1 MKEQIKKMIDNLEKI
16 IDKKKFDE
24 NNCYKHKSFG
34 QCDHAGF
41 RAWYL
46 YGQEAGHQEVCM
58 MILESLKKLLEPS
71 EEEKLEKLKEQRRQ
85 MFLELKK
92 EFE

>member
-1 MKEQIKKMIDNLEKI
+1 
-16 IDKKKFDE
+16 
-24 NNCYKHKSFG
+24 
-34 QCDHAGF
+34 
-41 RAWYL
+41 
-46 YGQEAGHQEVCM
+46 M